1 MIVYHL
7 NASSPDDLFRA
18 RALLGD
24 LDPASVTVVCN
35 RPSPRP
41 FPGRWQVVADDDL
54 AVTRAITAAA
64 PSVLVV
70 DAPASRS
77 LPLVAAV
84 GVPTA
89 VVARPGGG
97 QDGDEGS
104 LYSSADLI
112 LAPWGPGLDSWPA
125 AWRERTRYVGLLAA
139 ALDQRQL
146 GRRASAPD
154 DSSAPWRC
162 VALTH
167 RSSGPTPRERR
178 EIFAATA
185 GWAWFYAL
193 EDELAT
199 TAPVW
204 HHLARA
210 DVVVCLPHV
219 SSLAAVAAAR
229 LPAVVVRPGR
239 PSASER
245 ALVSMVEDS
254 GAAVVADGWSRVDAW
269 PGLLNRARELG
280 GRQWSSFLVGDP
292 GTHAARALLSLA
304 AGGRTPA
311 ARSGT
316 LTVSG

>member
-1 MIVYHL
+1 MIVYFL
-7 NASSPDDLFRA
+7 DASTPDDLSRA
-18 RALLGD
+18 RTLLCR
-24 LDPASVTVVCN
+24 LDPTSVTVVSN
-35 RPSPRP
+35 RPAPHP
-41 FPGRWQVVADDDL
+41 FHGRWLVVADDDL
-54 AVTRAITAAA
+54 AVARAVTSAA
-64 PSVLVV
+64 PAVLVV
-70 DAPASRS
+70 DAPARRA

-104 LYSSADLI
+104 LYSAADLI
-112 LAPWGPGLDSWPA
+112 LAPWGPGLDCWPA
-125 AWRERTRYVGLLAA
+125 AWRERTQYVGLLAA
-139 ALDQRQL
+139 ALDQQL
-146 GRRASAPD
+146 GRSSAPD
-154 DSSAPWRC
+154 DSAKVWRC

-178 EIFAATA
+178 EIFAATG

-219 SSLAAVAAAR
+219 ASLAAVAAAR

-239 PSASER
+239 PNASEQ
-245 ALVSMVEDS
+245 ALLAMVEDS
-254 GAAVVADGWSRVDAW
+254 GAAVVAESWSRVDAW
-269 PGLLNRARELG
+269 PGLLGRARDLG
-280 GRQWSSFLVGDP
+280 GRRWSSFLVGDP

-304 AGGRTPA
+304 AAGRGSVSQP
-311 ARSGT
+311 GT
-316 LTVSG
+316 LAVSG